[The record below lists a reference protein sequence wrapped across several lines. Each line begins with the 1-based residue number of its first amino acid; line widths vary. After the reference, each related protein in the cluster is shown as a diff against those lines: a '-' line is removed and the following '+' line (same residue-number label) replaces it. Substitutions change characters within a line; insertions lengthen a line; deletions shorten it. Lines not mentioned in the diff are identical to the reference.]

1 VGYLPNLTHAVALLG
16 LDEGRFQRA
25 LGPGARVEGTQFVA
39 GTEIVTA
46 IAAGEIDLAYMGPGP
61 AIKAFTQGVKIRLV
75 AGAASGGSVLLARP
89 GLAVRSPQDLA
100 GKRVTVPRYA
110 NTQDVILRGFLAR
123 AGLRDTAHGGS
134 VEVLQSDS
142 PELPVLFGH
151 GQIDA
156 AIVPEPWGA
165 RLESGGPRFG
175 VGVGGRRAAAIA
187 LTEAQML
194 GGETMPSAVLV
205 ASTRFVER
213 RPDWARA
220 WVATHRA
227 LVREINA
234 APAAMSERVNQ
245 ALKRRTGKALKP
257 VVLRKAWIRLTITD
271 QVTDRQL
278 VEFAAMMRSAGYL
291 RVPFD
296 PATFRWRAGSERK
309 RESTKVSES
318 TKISLSAGNRES
330 AKVGESAKSGRS
342 AKTRPAGGVALPIH
356 FALSRSF
363 ALSQFPLGVLSGG

>member
-1 VGYLPNLTHAVALLG
+1 VRVGYLPNLTHAVALLG

-25 LGPGARVEGTQFVA
+25 LGAKARVQGTQFVA
-39 GTEIVTA
+39 GTEMVTA

-61 AIKAFTQGVKIRLV
+61 AIKAFTQGVKIRLL

-89 GLAVRSPQDLA
+89 GLAVRSAQDLA

-123 AGLRDTAHGGS
+123 AGLRDNAHSGS

-142 PELPVLFGH
+142 AELPVLFGH

-175 VGVGGRRAAAIA
+175 IGVGGGPAAVIA
-187 LTEAQML
+187 MTEAQML
-194 GGETMPSAVLV
+194 GGETMPSTVLV
-205 ASTRFVER
+205 ASTRFIDR

-245 ALKRRTGKALKP
+245 ALKRRTGKALRP
-257 VVLRKAWIRLTITD
+257 AVMRKAWSRLTITD
-271 QVTDRQL
+271 QVSDRQL
-278 VEFAAMMRSAGYL
+278 REFAAMMRSAGYL

-296 PATFRWRAGSERK
+296 PAAFRGAAGKDIRSENAKARK
-309 RESTKVSES
+309 GENAESDSD
-318 TKISLSAGNRES
+318 L
-330 AKVGESAKSGRS
+330 
-342 AKTRPAGGVALPIH
+342 TRRHGDGTEGHGDPA
-356 FALSRSF
+356 F
-363 ALSQFPLGVLSGG
+363 